1 MPIKKELET
10 SLIVPVTPAFIERRI
25 YLIRG
30 QKVMFDHDLAELYQV
45 MTKNLNKAVKRNKE
59 RFPEDFMFQI
69 DCNELKALNRFQFG
83 TGRLESVDMN
93 SSQIVMSSQKHRDPR
108 FRPYV
113 FTELGVAMLSSVLK
127 SDLAVQMNIY
137 IMRAFVELRM
147 AMATHTDLA
156 RKVEGL
162 AEGQKENTKSLVV
175 ISTALNK
182 LRNDHNKLDRK
193 IKKAHRPLKPAIGFL
208 K

>member
-1 MPIKKELET
+1 MLGKSPET
-10 SLIVPVTPAFIERRI
+10 SLIVPVTTAFIERRI

-30 QKVMFDHDLAELYQV
+30 QKVLLDKDLADLYQV
-45 MTKNLNKAVKRNKE
+45 RTMRLNEQVKRNAE
-59 RFPEDFMFQI
+59 RFPEDFMFRLTPEEI
-69 DCNELKALNRFQFG
+69 KRLN
-83 TGRLESVDMN
+83 L
-93 SSQIVMSSQKHRDPR
+93 SQIAIGSQKHRDPR
-108 FRPYV
+108 LTPYA

-147 AMATHTDLA
+147 ALVTHADLA

-162 AEGQKENTKSLVV
+162 AEGQKENTKSLVI

-193 IKKAHRPLKPAIGFL
+193 IKKAHRTLKSAIGFQVPTRR
-208 K
+208 

>member
-1 MPIKKELET
+1 
-10 SLIVPVTPAFIERRI
+10 
-25 YLIRG
+25 
-30 QKVMFDHDLAELYQV
+30 
-45 MTKNLNKAVKRNKE
+45 
-59 RFPEDFMFQI
+59 
-69 DCNELKALNRFQFG
+69 
-83 TGRLESVDMN
+83 
-93 SSQIVMSSQKHRDPR
+93 
-108 FRPYV
+108 
-113 FTELGVAMLSSVLK
+113 MLSSVLK

-147 AMATHTDLA
+147 ALVTHADLA

-193 IKKAHRPLKPAIGFL
+193 IKKAHRILKPTIGFQVPTRR
-208 K
+208 

>member
-10 SLIVPVTPAFIERRI
+10 SLIMPVTPSFIERRI
-25 YLIRG
+25 CLVRG
-30 QKVMFDHDLAELYQV
+30 QKVMLDSELAELYQV
-45 MTKNLNKAVKRNKE
+45 ETRVLNQSVKRNKN
-59 RFPEDFMFQI
+59 RFPIDFMFQLSKEETS
-69 DCNELKALNRFQFG
+69 NL
-83 TGRLESVDMN
+83 N
-93 SSQIVMSSQKHRDPR
+93 SSQFVMSSRKYRGASYRQ
-108 FRPYV
+108 YA

-147 AMATHTDLA
+147 ALVTHADLA

-162 AEGQKENTKSLVV
+162 AEGQKENTKSLVI

-193 IKKAHRPLKPAIGFL
+193 IKKAHRILKPTIGFQVPTRR
-208 K
+208 